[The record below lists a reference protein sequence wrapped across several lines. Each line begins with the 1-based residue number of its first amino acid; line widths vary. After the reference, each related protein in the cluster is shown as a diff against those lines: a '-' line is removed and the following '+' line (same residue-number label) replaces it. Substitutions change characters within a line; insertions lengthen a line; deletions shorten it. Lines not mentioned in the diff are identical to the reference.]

1 MKECNR
7 KLVFVIVL
15 FIIGHTRNRA
25 QSTPEE
31 SGKPVSGQTTAK
43 IFFENA
49 TGNLVHLLNR
59 WQTGNRKPR
68 SCILPAEWKAMSLDP
83 NRKDLRRDHACRRL
97 QIEDKENHWSLERQQ
112 DRCGTLDPFQACP
125 DGRRAH
131 ACSSRRSRGSYVSLS
146 WVRTPK
152 EGPGYNWP
160 AIPFR
165 RREMIG
171 KRKWGWNPNLKFSHF
186 TEVPK
191 ATQEKIKGN
200 LQFFLWQ
207 EGTVDENRR
216 LPSTLA
222 GLITKTPHCRR
233 IAVSSRL
240 EMTPGNEM

>member
-25 QSTPEE
+25 QGTPEE
-31 SGKPVSGQTTAK
+31 SRFPVSGQTTAK
-43 IFFENA
+43 MFFENA
-49 TGNLVHLLNR
+49 TGNLVHLLNG

-68 SCILPAEWKAMSLDP
+68 SCILPAEWKAMSLNP

-97 QIEDKENHWSLERQQ
+97 QIEDKENHWSLEHQQ

-131 ACSSRRSRGSYVSLS
+131 ACSSRRSRGSYVSHS

-152 EGPGYNWP
+152 EGPEYNWP

-165 RREMIG
+165 
-171 KRKWGWNPNLKFSHF
+171 
-186 TEVPK
+186 
-191 ATQEKIKGN
+191 
-200 LQFFLWQ
+200 
-207 EGTVDENRR
+207 
-216 LPSTLA
+216 
-222 GLITKTPHCRR
+222 
-233 IAVSSRL
+233 
-240 EMTPGNEM
+240 